1 MPQPTTTQHIH
12 IYANEISI
20 NFDNKKPSQIDTALQ
35 SVSQDHED
43 SLRGGNSLRDRSQL
57 YSATVDRL
65 ALPSISE
72 MNQIDDL
79 MVGVNNGTGM
89 LAVTGR
95 VPGVSNFMQ
104 NAN

>member
-1 MPQPTTTQHIH
+1 M
-12 IYANEISI
+12 
-20 NFDNKKPSQIDTALQ
+20 
-35 SVSQDHED
+35 
-43 SLRGGNSLRDRSQL
+43 RDRNQL

-65 ALPSISE
+65 ALPCISE
-72 MNQIDDL
+72 INQIDDL

-95 VPGVSNFMQ
+95 IPGVSNFMQ